1 MVPDDEG
8 CRAAHGPSNDY
19 CTPDF
24 NMDGE
29 PADPPTPGVQPLAD
43 FVTYRD
49 AITKLRFAASERAKS
64 GTPFF
69 LVTGIKRP
77 HLNWRTPP
85 AYADLY
91 PAANVTLP
99 TQRTLDDSIWP
110 GAYSVFPMD
119 APGGVAGDFVHSP
132 YVSGS
137 DAQLR
142 ELRRHYYAAVSWA
155 DRAMGKVLDELDTLG
170 LHDST
175 MVVMHSDH
183 GWHLGE
189 YAMWE
194 KRSNWELGV
203 RVPLIMRVPW
213 LPAGVGQRS
222 RCGLPREE
230 ALHPLHPVRIV
241 TPR

>member
-24 NMDGE
+24 NIDGE

-132 YVSGS
+132 YV
-137 DAQLR
+137 
-142 ELRRHYYAAVSWA
+142 
-155 DRAMGKVLDELDTLG
+155 
-170 LHDST
+170 
-175 MVVMHSDH
+175 
-183 GWHLGE
+183 
-189 YAMWE
+189 
-194 KRSNWELGV
+194 
-203 RVPLIMRVPW
+203 
-213 LPAGVGQRS
+213 
-222 RCGLPREE
+222 
-230 ALHPLHPVRIV
+230 
-241 TPR
+241 